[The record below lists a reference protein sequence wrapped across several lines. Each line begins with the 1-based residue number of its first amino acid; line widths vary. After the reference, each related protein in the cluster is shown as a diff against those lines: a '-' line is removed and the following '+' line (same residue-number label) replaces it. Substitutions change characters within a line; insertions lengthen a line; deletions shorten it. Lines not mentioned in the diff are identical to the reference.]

1 MLRKSLAVLC
11 AASVVVLAGCGGGAS
26 KPAEDKAQG
35 AAPAGKKVTITY
47 WHTYNTDSN
56 ENKTLTEVVIPAFEK
71 KYPDIKVESVVQPV
85 DGLHDSLVTAT
96 AGGTTPDLMRMDI
109 IWTPEFAKMGG
120 LEAVDGMEGF
130 AQLKDQV
137 FPGPMATNTYKG
149 KYYGLPLDTNTQI
162 FVYNPDYLKD
172 AGMSAPPKTFEEFKK
187 YTQAIAAKGKKSFAP
202 QSNNPWATLPLFWS
216 LGGKVT
222 NDDFTKSTG
231 FLNSDDSVAALQSIL
246 DLQKAGAFAGTHL
259 GEQPGTWE
267 GFKSGDYGAI
277 QDGPWFFAIMGNE
290 LKDKMVGAPV
300 PAGKGGSISVVGGE
314 NIVMFKA
321 SKNKDAAWKFMQF
334 MLSDEAQ
341 TAMAKTGQMPVTK
354 SASNSPVMK
363 ETSYYA
369 NYVTQLQTAKP
380 RTPVANWSKIEKVLN
395 DSFEMVLRGENT
407 PKAALDNAAK
417 EIDTLLAD

>member
-1 MLRKSLAVLC
+1 M
-11 AASVVVLAGCGGGAS
+11 
-26 KPAEDKAQG
+26 
-35 AAPAGKKVTITY
+35 
-47 WHTYNTDSN
+47 
-56 ENKTLTEVVIPAFEK
+56 
-71 KYPDIKVESVVQPV
+71 
-85 DGLHDSLVTAT
+85 
-96 AGGTTPDLMRMDI
+96 
-109 IWTPEFAKMGG
+109 EFAKMGG

-395 DSFEMVLRGENT
+395 DSFEMVLRGEST